1 MWKDKTDRVCRFCKD
16 TFCCTKCR
24 DRHMDKMHPGL
35 NANCCLCASEILP
48 VRHGE
53 FDKLDLRD
61 EELLNHI
68 VEKHLPLRCQLCGDL
83 YESKED
89 FKSFG
94 KCKWWSQY
102 MLSPISIEQKLKQCF
117 MGDNEVCTPP
127 EIYRKTSTPM
137 LISQKSTFETSYVP
151 YFSLKTP
158 KMNSSSINTPG
169 SQNSDI
175 CGVTEFF
182 SFSRISN
189 EDTPFRT
196 DKDEQLPK
204 SNSGRKLNIME
215 EQDETKNNEAEKI
228 TVNEMVDMNLTE
240 PEGGILESPASD
252 IICEKSDRTS
262 DVVKKVRFSDQYETV
277 PEYKGSI
284 KSFVEVILNAST
296 EEEKFHDA
304 REVSSTSNAKNPGDT
319 NNIKDTTKIMQDT
332 ENTKDS
338 QMENKK
344 SSYVKLLQNS
354 LIDSQTLQNDT
365 KDTEKENQNP
375 EISDKDSSAPC
386 RQDSS
391 RVLITV
397 LMENNS
403 RGLSTNL
410 IPLIDSGLKKLQE
423 QLASTNQPSSV
434 ESTDAVNLPIKSV
447 TRMEMSIS
455 NVESYS
461 TKDSTT
467 DCRQIVPSSSLSM
480 QKDVKDNRNNN
491 GFFAAVAQAM
501 KYALKSFS
509 GLGISASNVTTTEVI
524 QQRKIDIEESTST
537 SLESAVSSVDNIRL
551 RPNKRAREI
560 AEVSSS
566 RVDSIAVDVRSPLA
580 KRQKGWYKMIKARQP
595 INRMRNRYATTS
607 SRGVQVFSQG
617 SLTVGDTILPLP
629 ARAHQS
635 TQTE

>member
-1 MWKDKTDRVCRFCKD
+1 MWMDKTDRVCRFCKD

-24 DRHMDKMHPGL
+24 DRHVDKMHPDL
-35 NANCCLCASEILP
+35 NVNCCLCASEILP

-68 VEKHLPLRCQLCGDL
+68 VEKHLPLQCQLCGDL

-89 FKSFG
+89 FRSFG

-102 MLSPISIEQKLKQCF
+102 FLSPINIEEKLKQCF
-117 MGDNEVCTPP
+117 MSDYNGTSTPP

-137 LISQKSTFETSYVP
+137 LVGQKATFQTPCVP

-158 KMNSSSINTPG
+158 KTNSPSINAPG

-175 CGVTEFF
+175 CGVTKFF

-196 DKDEQLPK
+196 EDEQLFK

-215 EQDETKNNEAEKI
+215 KRDETANNETERI
-228 TVNEMVDMNLTE
+228 TVNEMINMNLTE
-240 PEGGILESPASD
+240 PEGGILESPTSD
-252 IICEKSDRTS
+252 AICEKSDRTP
-262 DVVKKVRFSDQYETV
+262 DVVKKVRFSDQYETM
-277 PEYKGSI
+277 PEYKSSI
-284 KSFVEVILNAST
+284 KSCTEVLNTST

-304 REVSSTSNAKNPGDT
+304 REISSTPKAKNLEDK
-319 NNIKDTTKIMQDT
+319 NDIKDTIKIMQNI
-332 ENTKDS
+332 ENTKNS
-338 QMENKK
+338 QVEDKK
-344 SSYVKLLQNS
+344 CSFVKLLQNS
-354 LIDSQTLQNDT
+354 LIDSQTAQNDT

-375 EISDKDSSAPC
+375 KISDEDSSAMS
-386 RQDSS
+386 RQDSK

-397 LMENNS
+397 LMESNS
-403 RGLSTNL
+403 GGSLSTDL
-410 IPLIDSGLKKLQE
+410 IPLLDSGLKKLQE
-423 QLASTNQPSSV
+423 QLKSTNQSSSV
-434 ESTDAVNLPIKSV
+434 ESTDAVNLPTKSI
-447 TRMEMSIS
+447 TKMEMNIS
-455 NVESYS
+455 SVENYS
-461 TKDSTT
+461 KDVTT
-467 DCRQIVPSSSLSM
+467 DCRQIVPSSLSM
-480 QKDVKDNRNNN
+480 QKDIKDNKNSN

-509 GLGISASNVTTTEVI
+509 GLGIPASKVTTTEII
-524 QQRKIDIEESTST
+524 QQRKIVEESTST
-537 SLESAVSSVDNIRL
+537 SLEPVVSNVDSIRL
-551 RPNKRAREI
+551 RPNKRAREFT
-560 AEVSSS
+560 EVSS

-580 KRQKGWYKMIKARQP
+580 KRQKGWYKMIRARRP
-595 INRMRNRYATTS
+595 ISRMRNRYATTS
-607 SRGVQVFSQG
+607 SRVQVFSQG
-617 SLTVGDTILPLP
+617 SLTMGDTVLPLP

>member
-1 MWKDKTDRVCRFCKD
+1 
-16 TFCCTKCR
+16 
-24 DRHMDKMHPGL
+24 
-35 NANCCLCASEILP
+35 
-48 VRHGE
+48 
-53 FDKLDLRD
+53 
-61 EELLNHI
+61 
-68 VEKHLPLRCQLCGDL
+68 
-83 YESKED
+83 
-89 FKSFG
+89 
-94 KCKWWSQY
+94 

-117 MGDNEVCTPP
+117 MSDNEVCTPP

-137 LISQKSTFETSYVP
+137 LVGQKATFETSYVP

-215 EQDETKNNEAEKI
+215 EQDETENNEAEKI

-240 PEGGILESPASD
+240 PEGGILESPPSD
-252 IICEKSDRTS
+252 VICEKSDRTP

-284 KSFVEVILNAST
+284 KSCVEVILNASM
-296 EEEKFHDA
+296 EEKFHDA
-304 REVSSTSNAKNPGDT
+304 REVSSTSNVKNPEDT
-319 NNIKDTTKIMQDT
+319 NNIKDTNDIKDTMKMQDT

-338 QMENKK
+338 QVDNKTN
-344 SSYVKLLQNS
+344 SCVKLLQNS
-354 LIDSQTLQNDT
+354 LIDSQTVQNDT
-365 KDTEKENQNP
+365 KDTEKENRNP
-375 EISDKDSSAPC
+375 EISKDSSAPC

-403 RGLSTNL
+403 RGLSTDL

-434 ESTDAVNLPIKSV
+434 ESTDAVNLPVKSV

-467 DCRQIVPSSSLSM
+467 DCRQIVPCSSLSM
-480 QKDVKDNRNNN
+480 QKDVKDNKNNN

-509 GLGISASNVTTTEVI
+509 G
-524 QQRKIDIEESTST
+524 Q
-537 SLESAVSSVDNIRL
+537 
-551 RPNKRAREI
+551 
-560 AEVSSS
+560 
-566 RVDSIAVDVRSPLA
+566 
-580 KRQKGWYKMIKARQP
+580 
-595 INRMRNRYATTS
+595 
-607 SRGVQVFSQG
+607 
-617 SLTVGDTILPLP
+617 
-629 ARAHQS
+629 
-635 TQTE
+635 